1 MCQKYLSPF
10 EGGGPAR
17 KPLVHGLTC
26 FHDGFPRTL
35 FLLLRSHRWQLFF
48 SFHTTFYL
56 VGGKVAITVFSPL
69 MPSWNSRW
77 ARLCF
82 RKPTNRVRTD
92 WTLWRES
99 RLLSL
104 YKGSPRPRGM
114 VLAGM
119 LFNSRL
125 ACFVCVD
132 ICKGFHMSSCTER
145 EEDMNDYCWMVA
157 LCAVL
162 FYCPY
167 FIFRD
172 RNKGFIRQGVMLPA
186 SDCSTSHLIKIPSHL
201 LN

>member
-69 MPSWNSRW
+69 MPFWNPRWSRLW
-77 ARLCF
+77 F

-104 YKGSPRPRGM
+104 YKGFPRPRGT

-132 ICKGFHMSSCTER
+132 HMQRFPSVQNGRKIWTIIVEWLHC
-145 EEDMNDYCWMVA
+145 
-157 LCAVL
+157 VL
-162 FYCPY
+162 FYFTVLTSY
-167 FIFRD
+167 F
-172 RNKGFIRQGVMLPA
+172 V
-186 SDCSTSHLIKIPSHL
+186 TEIKDL
-201 LN
+201 

>member
-10 EGGGPAR
+10 EGGGPAL
-17 KPLVHGLTC
+17 KPLVRGLTC

-35 FLLLRSHRWQLFF
+35 FLLLRSHRWQLLF
-48 SFHTTFYL
+48 SFHPTFYL

-69 MPSWNSRW
+69 MPFWKPRWSRLW
-77 ARLCF
+77 F

-104 YKGSPRPRGM
+104 YKGSPRPSGT

-132 ICKGFHMSSCTER
+132 HMQRFPSVQNGRKIWTIIVEWLHC
-145 EEDMNDYCWMVA
+145 
-157 LCAVL
+157 VL
-162 FYCPY
+162 FYFIVLTSY
-167 FIFRD
+167 F
-172 RNKGFIRQGVMLPA
+172 V
-186 SDCSTSHLIKIPSHL
+186 TEIKDL
-201 LN
+201 